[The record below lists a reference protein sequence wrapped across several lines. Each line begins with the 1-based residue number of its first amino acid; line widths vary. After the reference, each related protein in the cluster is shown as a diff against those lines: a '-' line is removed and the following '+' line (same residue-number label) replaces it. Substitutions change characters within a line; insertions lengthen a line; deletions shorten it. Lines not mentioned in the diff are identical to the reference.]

1 MEAMSRR
8 MVDKRLDHAI
18 AWSAV
23 LALWAVVDCGRVES
37 RAQELKVES
46 RTPEL
51 KPERLQ
57 EPIGRP
63 ASEVRDT
70 AGLFGAGAIT
80 AAERRLRTIEKE
92 TQVATRIETVDSLK
106 GELIDDVAS
115 RSARLSG
122 IQGIYVL
129 IARKESKIEVLV
141 SRRFSNVLSKAR
153 VETIRLAFIEAFR
166 RQEFNEGLVRGVNS
180 IQDVI
185 GAAERTGEL
194 PKVATSSAAVEL
206 ERAASLRSAV
216 SSDNQPLILR
226 NQARLTLAGARA
238 MIAAA
243 EAKARSMDLK
253 VNIAVVDDGGHLL
266 AFERMDGARPASGY
280 TAITK
285 ATTAATFRQP
295 TGPLPAGT
303 TDPDV
308 LLNLSLQNAA
318 QASGGKLTTLQGGIP
333 MEVDGQV
340 IGGVGVG
347 GGTGE
352 QDAEIARAGAQALHE
367 RLGPSPADSRP
378 ARTGVTS
385 SGEKPR

>member
-1 MEAMSRR
+1 MIRVVLA
-8 MVDKRLDHAI
+8 KGLDHRV

-23 LALWAVVDCGRVES
+23 LALWAVVACTGIES
-37 RAQELKVES
+37 RAQELKAES
-46 RTPEL
+46 GAPEL
-51 KPERLQ
+51 KPERVQ

-63 ASEVRDT
+63 ASEVRDI

-106 GELIDDVAS
+106 GELIGDVAS
-115 RSARLSG
+115 RSARVSG

-129 IARKESKIEVLV
+129 ISRKESKIEVLV

-166 RQEFNEGLVRGVNS
+166 RQEFNEGLSRGVNA
-180 IQDVI
+180 IQEVI
-185 GAAERTGEL
+185 GAAARTGEL
-194 PKVATSSAAVEL
+194 PKVATARAPVEL
-206 ERAASLRSAV
+206 ERSPSPRIAAST
-216 SSDNQPLILR
+216 DNQPLILR

-238 MIAAA
+238 LIAAA
-243 EAKARSMDLK
+243 EAKANSMDLK

-318 QASGGKLTTLQGGIP
+318 QASGGKITTLRGGIP
-333 MEVDGQV
+333 LEVDGQV

-347 GGTGE
+347 GGSGD
-352 QDAEIARAGAQALHE
+352 QDAEVARAGAQALRD
-367 RLGPSPADSRP
+367 RLGPSPVDFGP
-378 ARTGVTS
+378 ARS
-385 SGEKPR
+385 SATPSAEKPR